1 MAAKKKTSVSPP
13 STPAQR
19 LTSMAQQSVSQMI
32 RVAEKFMSEGRYTL
46 AIEQLSLA
54 REIDPGNQYID
65 AIIDR
70 ARQMQ
75 DTARRKSAALNAF
88 WPPSGLE
95 GTRYLSVTV
104 GSQFEDG
111 VRQVEDEP
119 TTPEDISV
127 RVRQLTETAQILLSR
142 GLGESAFETLMKA
155 YLLDPISPDVLACEE
170 RVLPVWES
178 LQQQKPSEEPAFT
191 PGDVVASSTERL
203 ESLLRQKEDERLE
216 HEREVWRAAA
226 SAPKSV
232 PHDPQNDQS
241 SDTVPLS
248 KSLLVRWRRK
258 SGLP

>member
-1 MAAKKKTSVSPP
+1 MSPKKKTPVPP
-13 STPAQR
+13 QAGPAPR
-19 LTSMAQQSVSQMI
+19 LTQMAQQSVSQMI

-46 AIEQLSLA
+46 AIEQLTLA

-70 ARQMQ
+70 ARHLQ
-75 DTARRKSAALNAF
+75 DTDRRKYTTLNTF
-88 WPPSGLE
+88 GMPSGLE

-104 GSQFEDG
+104 GSQFEEG
-111 VRQVEDEP
+111 VRQSEGEP
-119 TTPEDISV
+119 STPEEVSV

-178 LQQQKPSEEPAFT
+178 LRQQTPAAEPAF
-191 PGDVVASSTERL
+191 ASGLLADSGTGRL

-216 HEREVWRAAA
+216 HERGVWRAAA

-232 PHDPQNDQS
+232 PHDSQNDQS
-241 SDTVPLS
+241 SDAGIIA
-248 KSLLVRWRRK
+248 KALLARWRRK
-258 SGLP
+258 SGPA